1 MKPAPKVRMLEAGI
15 RIASA
20 VVLALLVGGAFEA
33 RAQKEKGTQIETEA
47 EFLRY
52 DAAAHTIT
60 VKVIKPGKGATPPR
74 ELKLRQGQ
82 EAAFRV
88 KEEGS
93 VLSRTTVKLQS
104 GVAGAFTDLEAGR
117 KVRVFWIPDPNDKQA
132 RFARSVSVFVPAEE
146 QGEDAGD

>member
-1 MKPAPKVRMLEAGI
+1 MQPAPTHRSLEVVVRIG
-15 RIASA
+15 SA
-20 VVLALLVGGAFEA
+20 LALALLVLAAPAA
-33 RAQKEKGTQIETEA
+33 RAQKSSQIETEG
-47 EFLRY
+47 EFLSY

-60 VKVIKPGKGATPPR
+60 IKVLKPGKGATPPR

-82 EAAFRV
+82 EAAFNV
-88 KEEGS
+88 EEEGS
-93 VLSRTTVKLQS
+93 VLTRTTVKLQS

-117 KVRVFWIPDPNDKQA
+117 KVRVFWIPDPNHEQA

>member
-1 MKPAPKVRMLEAGI
+1 MKPVPRVRWLEVCV

-20 VVLALLVGGAFEA
+20 AVLAVLVAAAPEA
-33 RAQKEKGTQIETEA
+33 QAQKSTQIETEG
-47 EFLRY
+47 EFLSY

-60 VKVIKPGKGATPPR
+60 IKVIKPGKGATPPR

-82 EAAFRV
+82 EAAFLV

-104 GVAGAFTDLEAGR
+104 GMAGAFPDLEAGR
-117 KVRVFWIPDPNDKQA
+117 KVRVFWIPDPNDKKV

>member
-1 MKPAPKVRMLEAGI
+1 MQLARKLGA

-20 VVLALLVGGAFEA
+20 AALALLLAHA
-33 RAQKEKGTQIETEA
+33 PDAAAQKSTQIETEG
-47 EFLRY
+47 EFLSY

-60 VKVIKPGKGATPPR
+60 IKVIKPGKGATPPR

-82 EAAFRV
+82 EAAFHV
-88 KEEGS
+88 EEEGS

-104 GVAGAFTDLEAGR
+104 GTAGAFTDLEAGR
-117 KVRVFWIPDPNDKQA
+117 KVRVFWVPDPNGKQA

-146 QGEDAGD
+146 LGEDAGD

>member
-1 MKPAPKVRMLEAGI
+1 MQLAPKVRRLETGV
-15 RIASA
+15 RIACTA
-20 VVLALLVGGAFEA
+20 VVTLLAVTALEA
-33 RAQKEKGTQIETEA
+33 RAQSKGTQIETEA
-47 EFLRY
+47 EFLSY

-82 EAAFRV
+82 EATFNV
-88 KEEGS
+88 KEDGS

-104 GVAGAFTDLEAGR
+104 GVAGAFADLEAGR
-117 KVRVFWIPDPNDKQA
+117 KVRVFWLPDPNDAKA